1 MLRRSAPV
9 LSVFVV
15 AIFAQAQQRPA
26 GIEQAFSRLYNF
38 DFRGAQAA
46 LDRYIGAHPQDPL
59 GYAMRSS
66 AYLFY
71 ELDRL
76 SILESEFFSD
86 DKRIADQKKLKPDPN
101 VRAQLFQAVDAAM
114 ANSQKIL
121 ESNPNDSNALF
132 AMCIT
137 QGIVTDYT
145 ALVEKKQLSSLP
157 HIKKSTAYAQQL
169 IKNYPEFYDAYLTTG
184 MTEYMLGSMPF
195 FVRWF
200 IRIDDIKGSK
210 EKGIDTVQ
218 MVARKGHYLK
228 PFAKIMLAVAYL
240 REKKPRLAQQE
251 LADLSHDYPENL
263 LFKKELAKVS
273 EMLRGP
279 EFRGQ

>member
-9 LSVFVV
+9 LLVF
-15 AIFAQAQQRPA
+15 AIALGAQAQQRPA
-26 GIEQAFSRLYNF
+26 GIEDAFSRLYNF

-46 LDRYIGAHPQDPL
+46 LDRYVGAHPEDPL

-66 AYLFY
+66 TFLFY

-86 DKRIADQKKLKPDPN
+86 DRRIADKKKLKPDPN
-101 VRAQLFQAVDAAM
+101 VRTQLFQAVDAAQGS
-114 ANSQKIL
+114 AQKIL
-121 ESNPNDSNALF
+121 ARNPNDSNALF
-132 AMCIT
+132 ALCIT

-145 ALVEKKQLSSLP
+145 ALVEKRQLSSLSY
-157 HIKKSTAYAQQL
+157 IKKSTAYAQQL
-169 IKNYPEFYDAYLTTG
+169 IKNYPDFYDAYLTTG
-184 MTEYMLGSMPF
+184 MTEYLLGSMPF

-200 IRIDDIKGSK
+200 VRIDDIKGSK
-210 EKGIDTVQ
+210 EKGIGTVQ
-218 MVARKGHYLK
+218 MVARQGHYLK
-228 PFAKIMLAVAYL
+228 PFAKIMLAVAFL
-240 REKKPRLAQQE
+240 RDKKPRMAQQE
-251 LADLSHDYPENL
+251 LTDLSREYPENP

>member
-1 MLRRSAPV
+1 MLRRHAPV
-9 LSVFVV
+9 LLVL
-15 AIFAQAQQRPA
+15 AIALGAHAQQRPA

-38 DFRGAQAA
+38 DFRGSHAA
-46 LDRYIGAHPQDPL
+46 LDSYIGAHPEDPL

-66 AYLFY
+66 TFLFY

-76 SILESEFFSD
+76 SILESEFFAD
-86 DKRIADQKKLKPDPN
+86 DKRIADKKKLKPDPN
-101 VRAQLFQAVDAAM
+101 VRTKLFQAVDAAM
-114 ANSQKIL
+114 TSSQKIL
-121 ESNPNDSNALF
+121 DRSPNDSNALF

-145 ALVEKKQLSSLP
+145 ALVEKRQIGSLAY
-157 HIKKSTAYAQQL
+157 IKKSTGYAQQL
-169 IKNYPEFYDAYLTTG
+169 IKNYPEFWDAYLTTG
-184 MTEYMLGSMPF
+184 MTEYLLGSMPF

-200 IRIDDIKGSK
+200 VRIDDIKGSK
-210 EKGIDTVQ
+210 EKGIGTVQ
-218 MVARKGHYLK
+218 MVAKQGHYLK

-240 REKKPRLAQQE
+240 RDKKPRMAQQE
-251 LADLSHDYPENL
+251 LADLSHDYPENP
-263 LFKKELAKVS
+263 LFKKELAKVA